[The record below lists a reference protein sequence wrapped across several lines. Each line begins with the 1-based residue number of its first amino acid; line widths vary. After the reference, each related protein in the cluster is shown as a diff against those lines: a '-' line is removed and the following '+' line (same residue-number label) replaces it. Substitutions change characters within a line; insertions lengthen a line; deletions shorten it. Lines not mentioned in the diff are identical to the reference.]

1 MKIRMKLIALF
12 LFNAVIGLNTAFTQ
26 TPTQTLRGR
35 IVDIDSKSAI
45 PFASVVIDNSDPMI
59 GVTSDIDGNFKIE
72 NVPVGRVTLK
82 ISSIGYELVT
92 IPNVLLISGKET
104 VLSIDMKESF
114 TQLEEVEIRA
124 NKRNESS
131 NEMALL
137 SSKQLSIEESKRHA
151 GAISDPARLVSSF
164 AGVSNEGSGN
174 NDIIVRGNNPRFIQW
189 RLEGIEI
196 PNPNHFAI
204 EGLTGGPIN
213 ALNSQMLDNS
223 EFYSGAFAPEYGNA
237 LSGIFDMKLR
247 KGNDEQQEYSFS
259 VGVLGIDFTAEGPMG
274 KKGTDSYLFNYR
286 YSTLSLLDDAGVVD
300 FGGVPKYQDLSYK
313 VFVSTKK
320 AGHFTFFG
328 LGGVSKISFVT
339 EDEDNEDL
347 ILEDGAQKSML
358 GVSGIKHFIPFG
370 DKTYLKST
378 VSFGYNSSELI
389 EKRPYRDEALKE
401 FYNAELNNQTYRAV
415 STLHHKFNAK
425 HKIQVGLSNAFN
437 QFDFENEFFSVSEEQ
452 YRIGQAN
459 NGSANFSQG
468 FISWQWR
475 VTELLTAVS
484 GVHFSKSS
492 LNRKVAGEPRLAL
505 KYQLNETQNLNA
517 GFGLHSKM
525 SSLPNHYAIVYQEDG
540 SYTTPNKDLELMQAA
555 HYVLGYENTL
565 TPNLFFKAEA
575 YYQHLYNIPVG
586 VAPASQ
592 YSLINQDD
600 IFVDKALVNEGE
612 GRNIGIEL
620 TLERYFSKQ
629 YYFLITTS
637 IYDSKYK
644 ARTGGW
650 KESRY
655 NGNYVGNILFGKEF
669 TVGQKESTDKTISVN
684 SRVTLLGGRRYT
696 PINLE
701 ESIQQ
706 DKEVLYEELSF
717 SKKADDVLYLNLA
730 ASYRINK
737 PKLSHEIKLDIQ
749 NITNNQTAIDYY
761 YNSIRDE
768 IGEIS
773 QLAILPVLSY
783 TINF

>member
-131 NEMALL
+131 NDMALL

-586 VAPASQ
+586 IAPASQ

-655 NGNYVGNILFGKEF
+655 NGNYVGNMLFGKEF

-768 IGEIS
+768 IVEIS

>member
-1 MKIRMKLIALF
+1 MKIRMKVIALF

-104 VLSIDMKESF
+104 VLYIDMKESF

-131 NEMALL
+131 NDMALL

-468 FISWQWR
+468 FFSWQWR

-586 VAPASQ
+586 VTPASQ

-655 NGNYVGNILFGKEF
+655 NGNYVGNMLFGKEF

-730 ASYRINK
+730 ATYRINK

>member
-1 MKIRMKLIALF
+1 MKLIALF

>member
-1 MKIRMKLIALF
+1 MKLIALF

-131 NEMALL
+131 NDMALL

-586 VAPASQ
+586 IAPASQ

-655 NGNYVGNILFGKEF
+655 NGNYVGNMLFGKEF

-768 IGEIS
+768 IVEIS

>member
-1 MKIRMKLIALF
+1 MKIRMKVIALF

-131 NEMALL
+131 NDMALL

-586 VAPASQ
+586 VTPASQ

-655 NGNYVGNILFGKEF
+655 NGNYVGNMLFGKEF

-730 ASYRINK
+730 ATYRINK

>member
-1 MKIRMKLIALF
+1 MKIRMKVIALF

-586 VAPASQ
+586 VTPASQ

-655 NGNYVGNILFGKEF
+655 NGNYVGNMLFGKEF

>member
-1 MKIRMKLIALF
+1 M
-12 LFNAVIGLNTAFTQ
+12 
-26 TPTQTLRGR
+26 
-35 IVDIDSKSAI
+35 
-45 PFASVVIDNSDPMI
+45 
-59 GVTSDIDGNFKIE
+59 
-72 NVPVGRVTLK
+72 
-82 ISSIGYELVT
+82 
-92 IPNVLLISGKET
+92 
-104 VLSIDMKESF
+104 
-114 TQLEEVEIRA
+114 
-124 NKRNESS
+124 
-131 NEMALL
+131 
-137 SSKQLSIEESKRHA
+137 
-151 GAISDPARLVSSF
+151 
-164 AGVSNEGSGN
+164 
-174 NDIIVRGNNPRFIQW
+174 
-189 RLEGIEI
+189 
-196 PNPNHFAI
+196 
-204 EGLTGGPIN
+204 
-213 ALNSQMLDNS
+213 
-223 EFYSGAFAPEYGNA
+223 
-237 LSGIFDMKLR
+237 
-247 KGNDEQQEYSFS
+247 
-259 VGVLGIDFTAEGPMG
+259 
-274 KKGTDSYLFNYR
+274 
-286 YSTLSLLDDAGVVD
+286 
-300 FGGVPKYQDLSYK
+300 
-313 VFVSTKK
+313 
-320 AGHFTFFG
+320 
-328 LGGVSKISFVT
+328 
-339 EDEDNEDL
+339 
-347 ILEDGAQKSML
+347 
-358 GVSGIKHFIPFG
+358 
-370 DKTYLKST
+370 
-378 VSFGYNSSELI
+378 
-389 EKRPYRDEALKE
+389 
-401 FYNAELNNQTYRAV
+401 NNQTYRAI

-425 HKIQVGLSNAFN
+425 HKVQVGLSNAFN
-437 QFDFENEFFSVSEEQ
+437 QFDFENEYFSVSDEQ

-475 VTELLTAVS
+475 ITELLTAVS

-492 LNRKVAGEPRLAL
+492 LNRKVVVEPRWAL

-540 SYTTPNKDLELMQAA
+540 SYSTPNKDLELMQAA

-565 TPNLFFKAEA
+565 TRNLFFKAEA
-575 YYQHLYNIPVG
+575 YYQYLYNIPVG

-629 YYFLITTS
+629 YYFLMTTS

-669 TVGQKESTDKTISVN
+669 KVGQKESTDKTISIN

-768 IGEIS
+768 IGEIP

-783 TINF
+783 SINF

>member
-1 MKIRMKLIALF
+1 MKIRMKVIALF
-12 LFNAVIGLNTAFTQ
+12 LLNAVIGLNTAFSQ
-26 TPTQTLRGR
+26 TPTQTLRGK

-114 TQLEEVEIRA
+114 TQLEEVEIKA

-196 PNPNHFAI
+196 PNPNHFAV

-259 VGVLGIDFTAEGPMG
+259 VGVLGIDFTAEGPMSE
-274 KKGTDSYLFNYR
+274 KGTDSYLFNYR
-286 YSTLSLLDDAGVVD
+286 YSTLALLDDAGVVD

-313 VFVSTKK
+313 VFVSTQK
-320 AGHFTFFG
+320 AGVFTFFG
-328 LGGVSKISFVT
+328 LGGLSSISFVT

-347 ILEDGAQKSML
+347 ILEDGTQKSKL

-378 VSFGYNSSELI
+378 VSFGFNSSEII
-389 EKRPYRDEALKE
+389 EKRPYRTEALKE
-401 FYNAELNNQTYRAV
+401 FYNAELNNQTYRAI

-425 HKIQVGLSNAFN
+425 HKVQVGLSNAFN
-437 QFDFENEFFSVSEEQ
+437 QFDFENEYFSVSDEQ

-475 VTELLTAVS
+475 ITELLTAVS

-492 LNRKVAGEPRLAL
+492 LNRKVVVEPRWAL

-540 SYTTPNKDLELMQAA
+540 SYSTPNKDLELMQAA

-565 TPNLFFKAEA
+565 TRNLFFKAEA
-575 YYQHLYNIPVG
+575 YYQYLYNIPVG

-629 YYFLITTS
+629 YYFLMTTS

-669 TVGQKESTDKTISVN
+669 KVGQKESTDKTISIN

-768 IGEIS
+768 IGEIP

-783 TINF
+783 SINF